1 MREKGEARGEGGEA
15 GMRAGEKA
23 KGHGDEPLRAG
34 LPFQHE
40 MRHLTERTMHK
51 AIRAGAR
58 IIR

>member
-1 MREKGEARGEGGEA
+1 
-15 GMRAGEKA
+15 MRAGEKA